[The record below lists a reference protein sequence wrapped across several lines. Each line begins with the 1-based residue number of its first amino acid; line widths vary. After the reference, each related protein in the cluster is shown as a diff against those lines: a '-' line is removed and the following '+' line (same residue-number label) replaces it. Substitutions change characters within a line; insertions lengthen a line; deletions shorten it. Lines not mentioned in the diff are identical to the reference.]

1 MVKKNTDIKPK
12 ENKKESQL
20 QTQTKPN
27 KGK

>member
-12 ENKKESQL
+12 ENKKESLVQV
-20 QTQTKPN
+20 QTKSN